1 MKVQS
6 LHLKNFKRF
15 REQLLDFTDHE
26 TGLAKNLI
34 VLVGNNGS
42 GKTSILQA
50 IAAVLGNATGRL
62 KKLNDLNW
70 PGFDLELANNN
81 WQLPTSIK
89 MEVEFSA
96 AEITA
101 TKYFYHKNQLV
112 SHLSPPSDNRF
123 VNLTL
128 QNDKVH
134 ANTPETLS
142 QFKGRDYAKQI
153 VKTHPEGYKL
163 FEQVGTVFWYTE
175 QRTATSLT
183 SEHNGK
189 TINISEELLRD
200 RLSKFALFHQQLSMG
215 RFKAL
220 SRKKDL
226 FVELQK
232 AYQTVFP
239 ERRFEGT
246 LLRPDIDDILS
257 EPWFY
262 FNDGLH
268 QYEISEMS
276 GGEKAIFPI
285 LFDFVN
291 WNIHHSVILIDE
303 IELHLHPPMQQA
315 LLRALPKMGQNNQFI
330 ISTHSD
336 YIEQILPDDSPYES
350 IIRLE
355 D

>member
-6 LHLKNFKRF
+6 LHLKHFKRF
-15 REQLLDFTDHE
+15 REQSFDFTDPE

-34 VLVGNNGS
+34 VLVGKNGS

-62 KKLNDLNW
+62 EKLSDLNW
-70 PGFDLELANNN
+70 PGFYLELANSN
-81 WQLPTSIK
+81 WQLPMEIK
-89 MEVEFSA
+89 VDVEFSPT
-96 AEITA
+96 EITA
-101 TKYFYHKNQLV
+101 TQEYYNENHFVDKFIK
-112 SHLSPPSDNRF
+112 PADNLF
-123 VNLTL
+123 VTLTL
-128 QNDKVH
+128 QNEKVY
-134 ANTPETLS
+134 ANTPEALF

-153 VKTHPEGYKL
+153 VKAHPEAYKL

-189 TINISEELLRD
+189 SIEISDELLRD
-200 RLSKFALFHQQLSMG
+200 RLSKFALFHQQLEMG
-215 RFKAL
+215 KFKGL
-220 SRKKDL
+220 RSGQKDL

-239 ERRFEGT
+239 ERHFEGA

-262 FNDGLH
+262 FYDGQH

-285 LFDFVN
+285 RFC
-291 WNIHHSVILIDE
+291 
-303 IELHLHPPMQQA
+303 ELEY
-315 LLRALPKMGQNNQFI
+315 
-330 ISTHSD
+330 S
-336 YIEQILPDDSPYES
+336 
-350 IIRLE
+350 
-355 D
+355 